1 MDTLPADLQDIIF
14 DKIDSK
20 ALYDIIKKKPCKI
33 ISQVLEKRNQTI
45 LKKLIDEVFALTSIT
60 IDHIHPSRIRA
71 GFTDHITILY
81 SVIHLPNMHP
91 LAKESIEHL
100 MARYPTPENSISIK
114 NNASNIIIQ
123 WFDYVYDDYT
133 IYGLDNWNDN
143 EKYWDMFLDEFF
155 KKSGIIT
162 NFIQQFYLLCNIIIQ
177 FYQNDYK
184 ENEKNFFH
192 KINLRGFY
200 IDLIDCLQ
208 TLVYS
213 KIFTDPDVLYMID
226 ILQT

>member
-1 MDTLPADLQDIIF
+1 
-14 DKIDSK
+14 
-20 ALYDIIKKKPCKI
+20 
-33 ISQVLEKRNQTI
+33 
-45 LKKLIDEVFALTSIT
+45 
-60 IDHIHPSRIRA
+60 
-71 GFTDHITILY
+71 
-81 SVIHLPNMHP
+81 MHP

-100 MARYPTPENSISIK
+100 MARYPTPDNSISIK
-114 NNASNIIIQ
+114 NNAINIIYEF
-123 WFDYVYDDYT
+123 FDFKYNKFD
-133 IYGLDNWNDN
+133 GLLDNEDC
-143 EKYWDMFLDEFF
+143 WDMFLDVFI
-155 KKSGIIT
+155 KKSGNYTYFNEQI
-162 NFIQQFYLLCNIIIQ
+162 YLLCNIIIQ
-177 FYQNDYK
+177 FYQNNYK